1 MILSKKSVYA
11 MKFKTFFAG
20 IDSVQKDLAYLED
33 FLNNP
38 YKKFKIK
45 NITDFCL
52 AVTALSTQL
61 DYMTG
66 KLSRNKVSD
75 DGELLYLSEE
85 QLTSLSFY
93 SDLATS
99 SVEKI
104 RESCGIDLEIN

>member
-1 MILSKKSVYA
+1 MILSKTSVYA

-38 YKKFKIK
+38 YKQFKIR

-66 KLSRNKVSD
+66 KLSNKVSE